1 MKPEIGAV
9 LDGYKLL
16 SEIASGSCGTVFQ
29 AENIISGEIVALKIF
44 PEQGSF
50 AEHELQAIRLF
61 RKIEHPNLIR
71 IHHVGQNGP
80 MLFYTMDWCESSLAQ
95 RKVTADELLEI
106 ARKLAGA
113 LAALHGHGLIHRD
126 IKPANLLF
134 RNGEIVL
141 GDIGL
146 VTRQENSTPA
156 GSPGFFS
163 PALQAKRSVPD
174 AYSDCYALAK
184 SLYCALSE
192 LGPDKFPYYEGTLSP
207 AASLLMCAIMA
218 VCSDPPE
225 IHDAAEFLHFLNEP
239 DPNSSRRGK
248 NRSWRIILP
257 VILGLFLLSATG
269 FFFLRHSFRKE
280 TAPSRETL
288 PPTQNTIQ
296 DQPRETNEF
305 VKMQQEI
312 EWLRKSAGQ
321 CKDPEKK
328 FELER
333 KICFAELLA
342 DLLKRRDAGKLS
354 YFEFQQEQ
362 ENLIRTSDFIQRF
375 RFTGTEKM
383 IYPER
388 NLEATDPELEQKLEI
403 TDPKL
408 KKTWNDA
415 NKKWQTQKNTYAL
428 KILRKIRVSRRKPED
443 ILREMAVKDPA
454 LQFYGLDQLEFLDRY
469 KNAKF
474 SGRQSAK
481 QECGEAI
488 TKYLQC
494 REAFLQTM
502 DKAE

>member
-1 MKPEIGAV
+1 MKPGIGAV

-16 SEIASGSCGTVFQ
+16 SEVASGSCGTVFQ
-29 AENIISGEIVALKIF
+29 AENIISGERVALKIF

-50 AEHELQAIRLF
+50 AEHELQAVRLF

-71 IHHVGQNGP
+71 IHHVGQNGS

-95 RKVTADELLEI
+95 RKVSPEELLEI
-106 ARKLAGA
+106 ARKLTGA

-134 RNGEIVL
+134 RDGEIVL

-146 VTRQENSTPA
+146 VTRQENATPA
-156 GSPGFFS
+156 GTRGFM
-163 PALQAKRSVPD
+163 PPVRQNKIAVPD
-174 AYSDCYALAK
+174 VYSDCYALAK
-184 SLYCALSE
+184 SLYCALSGQ
-192 LGPDKFPYYEGTLSP
+192 GPGKFPCYEGTLSS

-225 IHDAAEFLHFLNEP
+225 IHDTAEFLHLLNES
-239 DPNSSRRGK
+239 DSNSSRRK
-248 NRSWRIILP
+248 KIRLWRIILP
-257 VILGLFLLSATG
+257 VISGLFLFSAAG

-288 PPTQNTIQ
+288 PPTQKTIQ
-296 DQPRETNEF
+296 VQPRETNEF
-305 VKMQQEI
+305 VMMQQEI

-342 DLLKRRDAGKLS
+342 DLLKRRNAGMLS
-354 YFEFQQEQ
+354 YFEFRQEQ
-362 ENLIRTSDFIQRF
+362 ENLIRTSNFIQRF

-388 NLEATDPELEQKLEI
+388 DLEAADPELEKKLEI

-415 NKKWQTQKNTYAL
+415 NKKWQTQKNSYAL
-428 KILRKIRVSRRKPED
+428 KILRKIRESRRKPED
-443 ILREMAVKDPA
+443 ILREMAGKDPA

-474 SGRQSAK
+474 SGRTDAK
-481 QECGEAI
+481 KECDEAI
-488 TKYLQC
+488 AKYLQC
-494 REAFLQTM
+494 RKAFLQAIS
-502 DKAE
+502 KE